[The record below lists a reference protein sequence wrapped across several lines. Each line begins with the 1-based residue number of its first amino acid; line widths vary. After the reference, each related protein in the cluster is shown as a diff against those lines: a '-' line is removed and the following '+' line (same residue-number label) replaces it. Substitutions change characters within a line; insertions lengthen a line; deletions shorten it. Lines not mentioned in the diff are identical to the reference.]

1 MSLVNFVH
9 RSSKPTNPV
18 AGTFYWVD
26 ENAGHKIYFAPDD
39 NAEHLLLLN
48 DERWVSEIESLL
60 LRLSDDEER
69 ISANEGDIEWIKT
82 RLGELKDEILGE
94 IDLTPYL
101 IEDDLVDYAKKN
113 EIPTKV
119 SELENDRGYLV
130 DSDLDGYAREYNIP
144 TKVSELENDRG
155 YLTVGDLPDVDL
167 GDSDW
172 GTIINIVK
180 EETNEIV
187 NDKLT
192 WKII

>member
-48 DERWVSEIESLL
+48 DE
-60 LRLSDDEER
+60 EE
-69 ISANEGDIEWIKT
+69 IEWIKT
-82 RLGELKDEILGE
+82 RLGELKDE
-94 IDLTPYL
+94 
-101 IEDDLVDYAKKN
+101 
-113 EIPTKV
+113 
-119 SELENDRGYLV
+119 
-130 DSDLDGYAREYNIP
+130 IP

-172 GTIINIVK
+172 ETIINIVK

>member
-119 SELENDRGYLV
+119 SELENDRGYL
-130 DSDLDGYAREYNIP
+130 
-144 TKVSELENDRG
+144 
-155 YLTVGDLPDVDL
+155 TVGDLPDVDL